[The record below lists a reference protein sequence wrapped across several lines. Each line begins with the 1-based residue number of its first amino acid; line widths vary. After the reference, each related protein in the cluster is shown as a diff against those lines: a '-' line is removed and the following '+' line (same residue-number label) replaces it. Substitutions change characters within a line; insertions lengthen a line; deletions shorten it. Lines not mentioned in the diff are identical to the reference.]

1 MRHLPMIV
9 CLCLGLGAGPVIAG
23 ETYDLLF
30 RSGAL
35 TNVALAA
42 GGGLDYAQISSG
54 TAAEPVPESF
64 LLALR
69 IEPDDTATLTLHQG
83 DKSRGLGSFPASVG
97 NPVIMYFMETAL
109 RDMAEQSGG
118 SPFYIRNRIKEAL
131 LGEAEIVPVVV
142 PFAGHDVAAREITIR
157 PFAQD
162 AARSRMG
169 GFADLALAVTV
180 SEDLP
185 GWYYA
190 LVATAPAAAG
200 ASGEGYSTA
209 ITLIAEA
216 KDSQ

>member
-35 TNVALAA
+35 TDVALAA
-42 GGGLDYAQISSG
+42 GGGLDYEQVSSG
-54 TAAEPVPESF
+54 TAAEPLPESF
-64 LLALR
+64 RLALR

-83 DKSRGLGSFPASVG
+83 DKSRGLGRFPASVG

-118 SPFYIRNRIKEAL
+118 SPFYIRNRIKDAL
-131 LGEAEIVPVVV
+131 LGESEIVPVAV
-142 PFAGHDVAAREITIR
+142 PFGGHDIAAHQITIR

-162 AARSRMG
+162 VARNRMG
-169 GFADLALAVTV
+169 AFADLALTVTV
-180 SEDLP
+180 AEEIP

-190 LVATAPAAAG
+190 LVATTPDAPG
-200 ASGEGYSTA
+200 TTGSGYSSA
-209 ITLIAEA
+209 ITLIAEV